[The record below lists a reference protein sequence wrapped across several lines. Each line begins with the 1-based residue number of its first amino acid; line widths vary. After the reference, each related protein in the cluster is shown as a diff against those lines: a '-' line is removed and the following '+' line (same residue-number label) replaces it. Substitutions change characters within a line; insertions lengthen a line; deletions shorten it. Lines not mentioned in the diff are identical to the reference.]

1 MIFIV
6 EAFFS
11 GCISKVI
18 NDGKDYSWIKIKNVI
33 NDRHNHNI
41 STKIYRVIEKS
52 LNIVTD
58 NTYKGSDKLYDAIE
72 EIFVE
77 FKNHR
82 DTLESV
88 KYGLGV
94 LGTDV
99 SEQRCENF
107 LERFYE
113 GIRQDDDLYKTVIL
127 DLQQEDIK
135 ISQEEFQKLNEKIDN
150 LTKVVSRENDNK
162 INIRKREPVKSTIQ
176 EYIGGKIEINVHNT
190 GQINF
195 VKDNDSISVAQSS
208 VNQNTLEDSIGK
220 NAMGIKFNNKISLFI
235 SYSWNDTNFVD
246 KLDGELQKY
255 GYHIVRDIRD
265 AEYAQNIKEFM
276 KEIRRTDYSII
287 VLSDNF
293 LKSEN
298 CMREILEFIKD
309 DNYRNRIIPVIL
321 DSAKDIWGFDKGIQY
336 TIYWKDREDKFKE
349 QLSKIDEESKG
360 GYIEDLKHISSVK
373 DSIGEIIKI
382 FRDMKMVDANEKN
395 LVNDIVSYLKKKN
408 YISKKEYCCFS

>member
-1 MIFIV
+1 MEEGNV
-6 EAFFS
+6 
-11 GCISKVI
+11 SKV
-18 NDGKDYSWIKIKNVI
+18 
-33 NDRHNHNI
+33 
-41 STKIYRVIEKS
+41 
-52 LNIVTD
+52 
-58 NTYKGSDKLYDAIE
+58 
-72 EIFVE
+72 
-77 FKNHR
+77 
-82 DTLESV
+82 
-88 KYGLGV
+88 
-94 LGTDV
+94 
-99 SEQRCENF
+99 
-107 LERFYE
+107 
-113 GIRQDDDLYKTVIL
+113 
-127 DLQQEDIK
+127 
-135 ISQEEFQKLNEKIDN
+135 
-150 LTKVVSRENDNK
+150 
-162 INIRKREPVKSTIQ
+162 
-176 EYIGGKIEINVHNT
+176 EINVHDG

-195 VKDNDSISVAQSS
+195 VKDNGSISVAQSS

-382 FRDMKMVDANEKN
+382 FRDMKMFDANEKN
-395 LVNDIVSYLKKKN
+395 LVNDIVLFLKKK
-408 YISKKEYCCFS
+408 S